1 MQLYFI
7 RHGQSANNA
16 MWTATGDSKGR
27 SYDPEL
33 TETGQRQ
40 ADLVA
45 QFLCQGDTALASRGT
60 DPQNLTGFGI
70 THLYCS
76 LMVRAASTGHAIADA
91 LNLPL
96 HAWEDVHEAGGL
108 YLDDE
113 ATGTQVSQMGHDRA
127 YFHAR
132 YPRLVLPD
140 TVNESGWWNKR
151 PFESLEAR
159 LPRAQRFVRELRQQ
173 HGDTDHHV
181 AIVSHG
187 EFYNWFLAALLNLP
201 VSGLWFVLNNVAITR
216 IDFHKDDATQEEELR
231 LVYMNR
237 ADFLPRNMIT

>member
-16 MWTATGDSKGR
+16 LWTASGESQGR

-33 TETGQRQ
+33 TEVGQRQ
-40 ADLVA
+40 AALVA
-45 QFLCQGDTALASRGT
+45 QFLCQGDPALASRGT
-60 DPQNLTGFGI
+60 DPQNLTGFGL

-91 LNLPL
+91 LDMPL
-96 HAWEDVHEAGGL
+96 YAWEDIHEAGGL

-113 ATGTQVSQMGHDRA
+113 TTGAQVGQMGHDRA
-127 YFHAR
+127 YFQQR
-132 YPRLVLPD
+132 YPRLVLPE
-140 TVNESGWWNKR
+140 TLVEGGWWNR
-151 PFESLEAR
+151 PYEAVEDR
-159 LPRAQRFVRELRQQ
+159 LPRAHRFLHELRKK
-173 HGDTDHHV
+173 HGGTDDRV

-187 EFYNWFLAALLNLP
+187 EFYNWFLIALLDLP
-201 VSGLWFVLNNVAITR
+201 VSGLWFVMNNAAITR
-216 IDFHKDDATQEEELR
+216 IDFDKDRVTQVEELR